1 MYSQKIDVRQ
11 VLTVGAVFALGA
23 ILLAGWTPLSPAL
36 ATMFGSLA
44 LALGVLAAWD
54 LAATRYEFTANALII
69 HGGATRQK
77 IRYETIEAVRLA
89 QGVLG
94 RLASPNAVRI
104 SVGARTAGV
113 IALCPSDRDQFLRDL
128 MRAVPWISVMEQ

>member
-23 ILLAGWTPLSPAL
+23 VLLAGWTPLAPPL

-54 LAATRYEFTANALII
+54 LAATRYEFTANALVI

-77 IRYETIEAVRLA
+77 IRYDTIEAVRLA
-89 QGVLG
+89 RGVLG
-94 RLASPNAVRI
+94 RLASPNSVRI

-128 MRAVPWISVMEQ
+128 TRAVPWIAVMEQ